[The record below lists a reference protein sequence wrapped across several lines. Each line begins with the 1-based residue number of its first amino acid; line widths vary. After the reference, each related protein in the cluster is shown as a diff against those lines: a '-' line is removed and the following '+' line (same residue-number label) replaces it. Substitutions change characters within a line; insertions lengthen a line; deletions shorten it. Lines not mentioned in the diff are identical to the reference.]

1 MALLW
6 DADPKNAERF
16 ALALGAGV
24 TRVES
29 AQELMRAVGAN
40 KGENLAVIGAD
51 IELGAACELAEVCR
65 VEKPQL
71 GIILLRHRLDVT
83 ALAGALRSGIR
94 EVVTTDDLTGL
105 AEAVR
110 RSRDLS
116 ARVGGPVVEG
126 AREGKVVTVF
136 SAKGGVGKTTFATN
150 IGAYLAST
158 GYKVLLA
165 DLDLAFGD
173 VGISLQLIPHNSIR
187 DLVAMGGGL
196 DEQGLASIVTHHGSG
211 LDVACA
217 PSEPSDADR
226 VPGQTIAEMIKVAR
240 RSYDYVIID
249 TPPAFTEHVL
259 AAFDNSDHLLLI
271 ATLDIPA
278 VKNLRITLDT
288 LDLLGNPKES
298 RIVVLNRS
306 NTKVG
311 LSADDVVA
319 AIKTPIAATVPS
331 SIDVPASVNR
341 GVPIVL
347 DDPRHAV
354 STALR
359 QLTDLH
365 LVGEEDAPTS
375 EEGGPSPT
383 RRGLK
388 EHKRDRWS
396 LSRGGRG

>member
-6 DADPKNAERF
+6 DADPKNAERY

-29 AQELMRAVGAN
+29 AQALLRAVGAN
-40 KGENLAVIGAD
+40 QAENLAVIGAD
-51 IELGAACELAEVCR
+51 IELGAACELAETCR
-65 VEKPQL
+65 VEEPQL

-116 ARVGGPVVEG
+116 ARVGGPVAEG
-126 AREGKVVTVF
+126 AREGKVVTIF

-150 IGAYLAST
+150 IGAYLAT
-158 GYKVLLA
+158 RGFKTLVA

-173 VGISLQLIPHNSIR
+173 VGISLQLLPHNSIR

-240 RSYDYVIID
+240 RSVRLRHHRH
-249 TPPAFTEHVL
+249 PA
-259 AAFDNSDHLLLI
+259 
-271 ATLDIPA
+271 
-278 VKNLRITLDT
+278 
-288 LDLLGNPKES
+288 
-298 RIVVLNRS
+298 
-306 NTKVG
+306 G
-311 LSADDVVA
+311 LHRARA
-319 AIKTPIAATVPS
+319 G
-331 SIDVPASVNR
+331 R
-341 GVPIVL
+341 
-347 DDPRHAV
+347 
-354 STALR
+354 LR
-359 QLTDLH
+359 QQ
-365 LVGEEDAPTS
+365 
-375 EEGGPSPT
+375 
-383 RRGLK
+383 
-388 EHKRDRWS
+388 
-396 LSRGGRG
+396 